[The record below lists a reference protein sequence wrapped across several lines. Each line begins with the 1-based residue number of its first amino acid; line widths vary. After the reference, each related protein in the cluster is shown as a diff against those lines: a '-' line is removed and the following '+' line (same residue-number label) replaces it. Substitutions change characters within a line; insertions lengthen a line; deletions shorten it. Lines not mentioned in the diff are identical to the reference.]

1 MNSTETE
8 NLSTLLCEIE
18 RKARQG
24 EASPEDTLFLIGEV
38 RKRMAESVA
47 VCKAVDKLCTQ
58 IDKTIEIMKEGRQ

>member
-1 MNSTETE
+1 MNSPTPE

-47 VCKAVDKLCTQ
+47 VCKAVDKLCNQ